1 MKRAI
6 LFLLTMTFAA
16 TSFCQSELKRMV
28 PFDIPIGTSETNAK
42 SIISRHNDISMRSS
56 ETENGVKIIEYRD
69 TWLEKHVLYLIIE
82 NGYVRE
88 VEWGYQY
95 SYSSDNALSE
105 YNAIKTYLE
114 ETYGK
119 PDHIEENGSGLM
131 YSYRDYSRYYA
142 YYKDENYGA
151 ILQYCDARSNS
162 SLLSLFMLAFSDTDG
177 GSVVSIRFCSTT
189 KVRQAIN
196 KIKQKEKERAEQQKT
211 NEFNTMINRAR
222 EYANNGEYEEA
233 LKKYQE
239 ALSFWPEKTNEY
251 EAEMGKCKQDW
262 AAAEEIKKQK
272 KFNDLISEARNNY
285 QTKYYADA
293 LTKYNAAFAIYPE
306 KEKGYT
312 TEVDECRSRF
322 NCRLGDIELDRHQYS
337 KAREYYNAALQLTSE
352 FEEEIENKLSLVD
365 EVERLDNERKT
376 TTYNYQ
382 TINNANYIYA
392 TNRLEELIL
401 EYAKS
406 HDLQPCTVT
415 VSYRHTI
422 NGYETKE
429 VNVSPDNY
437 TLKSHLTTNAPS
449 LPVCEKY
456 GLKLATTATI
466 QIPVESVITNT
477 HTEKVNLRE
486 YRLCRIETKKRIE
499 SDVKSQMTK
508 PGNYNI
514 GSTTI
519 NINGKPKS
527 FQTLL
532 SYKNTGG
539 PSNALWSVL
548 VPGLGRH
555 RVTYGDKSGVWTTV
569 GVYGLVAGGIT
580 LYLCSNSEYDKY
592 HQATEQS
599 EMDKHFDNAQGLRGF
614 AYATLAGAAAWWI
627 YDIVDVYKEGK
638 RNVSR
643 YGDNRAYVSYFP
655 QNNGFGIGYTLNF

>member
-1 MKRAI
+1 
-6 LFLLTMTFAA
+6 
-16 TSFCQSELKRMV
+16 MV
-28 PFDIPIGTSETNAK
+28 PFDIPIGTSEANAK

-56 ETENGVKIIEYRD
+56 KTENGVKIIEYRD

-211 NEFNTMINRAR
+211 NEFNALINRAR

-239 ALSFWPEKTNEY
+239 ALAFWPEKANEY
-251 EAEMGKCKQDW
+251 EAEMDKCKQDW
-262 AAAEEIKKQK
+262 AAAEERKKQK
-272 KFNDLISEARNNY
+272 KFNDLISDARNNY

-306 KEKGYT
+306 KEKDYT

-365 EVERLDNERKT
+365 EVERLYNERKT

-466 QIPVESVITNT
+466 QIPIQSIKTRTITAKRKYNGIKTDES
-477 HTEKVNLRE
+477 LRTD
-486 YRLCRIETKKRIE
+486 I
-499 SDVKSQMTK
+499 SSQMTK
-508 PGNYNI
+508 PGRYTI
-514 GSTTI
+514 GYTTVCI
-519 NINGKPKS
+519 DGTNSS
-527 FQTLL
+527 FQKMLTYRNTGGATNTLL
-532 SYKNTGG
+532 S
-539 PSNALWSVL
+539 VV
-548 VPGLGRH
+548 VPGLGQH
-555 RVTYGDKSGVWTTV
+555 KVTFGEKKGIGTTI
-569 GVYGLVAGGIT
+569 GVYGLIAGGIG
-580 LYLCSNSEYDKY
+580 LYYVSNNEYDKY
-592 HQATEQS
+592 HATTDQTV
-599 EMDKHFDNAQGLRGF
+599 MDKTFTYAQISRTASYIAL
-614 AYATLAGAAAWWI
+614 GAAVSWWF
-627 YDIVDVYKEGK
+627 YDIIDVYRKGK
-638 RNVSR
+638 SNDER
-643 YGDNRAYVSYFP
+643 YGKGRTFFSYSP
-655 QNNGFGIGYTLNF
+655 QNNSLGIAYTLNF

>member
-1 MKRAI
+1 MMA
-6 LFLLTMTFAA
+6 TVV
-16 TSFCQSELKRMV
+16 TSFSQSELRRMV
-28 PFDIPIGTSETNAK
+28 PFVIPIGTTEANAK
-42 SIISRHNDISMRSS
+42 SIISRHPDISMRSS
-56 ETENGVKIIEYRD
+56 ETKNGIKTIEYRD
-69 TWLEKHVLYLIIE
+69 TWIDAHVLYLSIE
-82 NGYVRE
+82 NGYVTS
-88 VEWGYQY
+88 VDWGYLY
-95 SYSSDNALSE
+95 SYSEDEAYSMYS
-105 YNAIKTYLE
+105 AIKTYLE
-114 ETYGK
+114 ESYSS
-119 PDHIEENGSGLM
+119 PDYIDENRRGL
-131 YSYRDYSRYYA
+131 SFSWREYSRYYL
-142 YYKDENYGA
+142 YYKNENYGA

-177 GSVVSIRFCSTT
+177 GSGVSIHFCSTT
-189 KVRQAIN
+189 EVRQKIK

-211 NEFNTMINRAR
+211 NEFNALINRAR

-239 ALSFWPEKTNEY
+239 ALVFWPEKANEY
-251 EAEMGKCKQDW
+251 EAEMDKCKQDW
-262 AAAEEIKKQK
+262 AAAEERKKEK
-272 KFNDLISEARNNY
+272 KFNDLISDARNNY

-306 KEKGYT
+306 KEKDYT

-322 NCRLGDIELDRHQYS
+322 NCRLGDIEFDRHQYS

-376 TTYNYQ
+376 TTYTYQ

-401 EYAKS
+401 EYAKN
-406 HDLQPCTVT
+406 HDIQPCTVT

-422 NGYETKE
+422 SGYETKE
-429 VNVSPDNY
+429 VNVSPENY
-437 TLKSHLTTNAPS
+437 SLKSHLTTNAPS

-486 YRLCRIETKKRIE
+486 YRLGRIETKKRIE
-499 SDVKSQMTK
+499 SDVKSQMNK

-514 GSTTI
+514 VSTTI
-519 NINGKPKS
+519 YINGKPKS

-548 VPGLGRH
+548 VPGLGQH
-555 RVTYGDKSGVWTTV
+555 RVNYGDKSGVWTTV
-569 GVYGLVAGGIT
+569 GVYGLIAGSIT
-580 LYLCSNSEYDKY
+580 LYLCSNNEYDKY

-655 QNNGFGIGYTLNF
+655 QNNGFGFGYTLNF

>member
-1 MKRAI
+1 MKRVI
-6 LFLLTMTFAA
+6 LFLLTMTIAA
-16 TSFCQSELKRMV
+16 TSFCQSELRRMV
-28 PFDIPIGTSETNAK
+28 PFDIPIGTSEANAK

-56 ETENGVKIIEYRD
+56 KTENGVKIIEYRD

-211 NEFNTMINRAR
+211 NEFNALINRAR

-239 ALSFWPEKTNEY
+239 ALAFWPEKANEY
-251 EAEMGKCKQDW
+251 EAEMDKCKQDW
-262 AAAEEIKKQK
+262 AAAEERKKQK
-272 KFNDLISEARNNY
+272 KFNDLISDARNNY

-306 KEKGYT
+306 KEKDYT

-322 NCRLGDIELDRHQYS
+322 NYRLGDIELDRHQYS

-376 TTYNYQ
+376 TTYTYQ

-401 EYAKS
+401 EYAKN
-406 HDLQPCTVT
+406 HDIQPCTVT

-422 NGYETKE
+422 SGYETKE
-429 VNVSPDNY
+429 VNVSPENY
-437 TLKSHLTTNAPS
+437 TLKSHLSTNAPS

-466 QIPVESVITNT
+466 QIPIQSIKTRTITAKRKYNGIKTDES
-477 HTEKVNLRE
+477 LRTD
-486 YRLCRIETKKRIE
+486 I
-499 SDVKSQMTK
+499 SSQMTK
-508 PGNYNI
+508 PGSYNL
-514 GSTTI
+514 GFTTI
-519 NINGKPKS
+519 CINGKYNN
-527 FQTLL
+527 FQRLL
-532 SYKNTGG
+532 SYNNTGG

-548 VPGLGRH
+548 VPGLGQH
-555 RVTYGDKSGVWTTV
+555 KVTFGEKSGIGTTV
-569 GVYGLVAGGIT
+569 AVYGLIAVGVGSY
-580 LYLCSNSEYDKY
+580 LYSNSEYDKY
-592 HQATEQS
+592 HQATTQAD
-599 EMDKHFDNAQGLRGF
+599 MNKHFKNAQDYQVMSYLFWG
-614 AYATLAGAAAWWI
+614 GAAIWWI
-627 YDIVDVYKEGK
+627 YDVVDVYLQGK
-638 RNVSR
+638 KNTDKYSN
-643 YGDNRAYVSYFP
+643 GRAFVSYFP

>member
-6 LFLLTMTFAA
+6 LFLLTMTIAA
-16 TSFCQSELKRMV
+16 TSFCQSELRRMV
-28 PFDIPIGTSETNAK
+28 PFDIPIGTSEANAK

-56 ETENGVKIIEYRD
+56 ETKNGVKIIEYRD

-82 NGYVRE
+82 KGYVRE

-306 KEKGYT
+306 KEKDYT

-376 TTYNYQ
+376 TTYTYH

-401 EYAKS
+401 EYAKKN
-406 HDLQPCTVT
+406 DLKPCTVT
-415 VSYRHTI
+415 VSYSHSI
-422 NGYETKE
+422 SGYETKE
-429 VNVSPDNY
+429 VNVSPENY
-437 TLKSHLTTNAPS
+437 SLKSHLSTNAPS

-466 QIPVESVITNT
+466 QIPVESVEMKTFTAKRKYNGIKTDESLR
-477 HTEKVNLRE
+477 TE
-486 YRLCRIETKKRIE
+486 T
-499 SDVKSQMTK
+499 SSQMTN
-508 PGNYNI
+508 PGRYNVVV
-514 GSTTI
+514 TTTC
-519 NINGKPKS
+519 INGKYNS
-527 FQTLL
+527 FQRLL

-548 VPGLGRH
+548 VPGLGQH
-555 RVTYGDKSGVWTTV
+555 KVTYGENSGVWTTV
-569 GVYGLVAGGIT
+569 GVYGLIAGGIGFY
-580 LYLCSNSEYDKY
+580 LYSNSEYDKY
-592 HQATEQS
+592 HQATTQAD
-599 EMDKHFDNAQGLRGF
+599 MDKHFENAQGLRGF
-614 AYATLAGAAAWWI
+614 AYATLASAAAWWI
-627 YDIVDVYKEGK
+627 YDIVDVYLQGK
-638 RNVSR
+638 KNNDK
-643 YGDNRAYVSYFP
+643 YGNGRAYVSYLP
-655 QNNGFGIGYTLNF
+655 QNNALGICYTLNF

>member
-1 MKRAI
+1 MMANV
-6 LFLLTMTFAA
+6 M
-16 TSFCQSELKRMV
+16 TSFCQSELRNLV
-28 PFDIPIGTSETNAK
+28 PFKIPIGTSEQLAK
-42 SIISRHNDISMRSS
+42 
-56 ETENGVKIIEYRD
+56 KIIAKDRNMSMQSSTTKDGIKTITYKD
-69 TWLEKHVLYLIIE
+69 TWYSFRNHMLYLTIE
-82 NGYVRE
+82 KGLVKE
-88 VEWGYQY
+88 VMWSNEFEYF
-95 SYSSDNALSE
+95 SDDVAND
-105 YNAIKTYLE
+105 YNAIMTYLE
-114 ETYGK
+114 ETYQEA
-119 PDHIEENGSGLM
+119 DYENNSNSSGLISASGRSER
-131 YSYRDYSRYYA
+131 YYIYYRDE
-142 YYKDENYGA
+142 DYGA
-151 ILQYCDARSNS
+151 ILGYSGFQSGSILLNLLAETNGYCMVY
-162 SLLSLFMLAFSDTDG
+162 LK
-177 GSVVSIRFCSTT
+177 FCSSTIVS
-189 KVRQAIN
+189 K
-196 KIKQKEKERAEQQKT
+196 KIQEIKNAEKQKLEQEKVDKFNSYVERARNYAKE
-211 NEFNTMINRAR
+211 NR
-222 EYANNGEYEEA
+222 YEKA
-233 LKKYQE
+233 LQEYQE
-239 ALSFWPEKTNEY
+239 ALAFWPEKTNEY
-251 EAEMGKCKQDW
+251 EAEMEKCKQDW
-262 AAAEEIKKQK
+262 AAAEERKKQK
-272 KFNDLISEARNNY
+272 KFNDLISDARNNY

-306 KEKGYT
+306 KEKDYT

-376 TTYNYQ
+376 TTYTYQ

-401 EYAKS
+401 EYAKN
-406 HDLQPCTVT
+406 HDIQPCTVT

-422 NGYETKE
+422 SGYETKE
-429 VNVSPDNY
+429 VNVSPENY
-437 TLKSHLTTNAPS
+437 TLKSHLSTNAPS

-477 HTEKVNLRE
+477 HTEKVNLSE
-486 YRLCRIETKKRIE
+486 YRLGRIETKKRIE

-519 NINGKPKS
+519 YINGKPKS

-539 PSNALWSVL
+539 PNNALWSVL
-548 VPGLGRH
+548 VPGLGQH

-569 GVYGLVAGGIT
+569 GVYGLIAGSIT
-580 LYLCSNSEYDKY
+580 LYLCSNNEYDKY

-655 QNNGFGIGYTLNF
+655 QNNGFGLGYTLKF

>member
-1 MKRAI
+1 MKKII
-6 LFLLTMTFAA
+6 LFLVMMANVM
-16 TSFCQSELKRMV
+16 TSFCQSELRNLV
-28 PFDIPIGTSETNAK
+28 PFKIPIGTSEQLAK
-42 SIISRHNDISMRSS
+42 
-56 ETENGVKIIEYRD
+56 KIIAKDRNMSMQSSTTKDGIKTITYKD
-69 TWLEKHVLYLIIE
+69 TWYSFRNHMLYLTIE
-82 NGYVRE
+82 KGLVKE
-88 VEWGYQY
+88 VMWSNEFEYF
-95 SYSSDNALSE
+95 SDDVAND
-105 YNAIKTYLE
+105 YNAIMTYLE
-114 ETYGK
+114 ETYQEA
-119 PDHIEENGSGLM
+119 DYENNSNSSGLISASGRSER
-131 YSYRDYSRYYA
+131 YYIYYRDE
-142 YYKDENYGA
+142 DYGA
-151 ILQYCDARSNS
+151 ILGYSGFQSGSILLNFLAETNGYCMVY
-162 SLLSLFMLAFSDTDG
+162 LK
-177 GSVVSIRFCSTT
+177 FCSSTIVS
-189 KVRQAIN
+189 K
-196 KIKQKEKERAEQQKT
+196 KIQEIKNAEKQKLEQEKVDKFNSYVERARNYAKE
-211 NEFNTMINRAR
+211 NR
-222 EYANNGEYEEA
+222 YEKA
-233 LKKYQE
+233 LQEYQE
-239 ALSFWPEKTNEY
+239 ALAFWPEKTNEY
-251 EAEMGKCKQDW
+251 EAEMEKCKQDW
-262 AAAEEIKKQK
+262 AAAEERKKQK
-272 KFNDLISEARNNY
+272 KFNDLISDARNNY

-306 KEKGYT
+306 KEKDYT

-352 FEEEIENKLSLVD
+352 FEEEIENKISLVD

-376 TTYNYQ
+376 TTYTYQ

-401 EYAKS
+401 EYAKN
-406 HDLQPCTVT
+406 HEIQPCTVT

-422 NGYETKE
+422 SGYETKE
-429 VNVSPDNY
+429 VNVSPENY
-437 TLKSHLTTNAPS
+437 TLKSHLSTNAPS

-477 HTEKVNLRE
+477 HTEKVNLSE
-486 YRLCRIETKKRIE
+486 YRLGRIETKKRIE

-519 NINGKPKS
+519 YINSKPKS

-548 VPGLGRH
+548 VPGLGQH

-569 GVYGLVAGGIT
+569 GVYGLIAGSIT
-580 LYLCSNSEYDKY
+580 FYLCSNSEYDKY
-592 HQATEQS
+592 HEATEQS
-599 EMDKHFDNAQGLRGF
+599 DMDKHFDNAQGFRGL

-627 YDIVDVYKEGK
+627 YDIIDVYKEGK